1 MSDAAEPARPWSLYL
16 LECQRGQLYAG
27 ISPDPERRYAAH
39 LAGRGARY
47 TRANPPRRMLAVCA
61 YPSRSAASVA
71 EHWLKSQT
79 RPAKLAWA
87 AQHRYA
93 GPLTGTC
100 EAHSAAVASRSSSA
114 SRRVPRPA

>member
-1 MSDAAEPARPWSLYL
+1 MSDDTPPSRPWSLYL

-47 TRANPPRRMLAVCA
+47 TRANPPVRLLAVCA

-79 RPAKLAWA
+79 RSAKLAWA
-87 AQHRYA
+87 ARHAGFSVATDSA
-93 GPLTGTC
+93 GPAPGTGPARTV
-100 EAHSAAVASRSSSA
+100 EG
-114 SRRVPRPA
+114 RRRPGRK

>member
-1 MSDAAEPARPWSLYL
+1 MSEAAEPARPWSQYL

-47 TRANPPRRMLAVCA
+47 TRANPPLRMLAVCV
-61 YPSRSAASVA
+61 YPSLSAASVA
-71 EHWLKSQT
+71 EHWLKSQP

-87 AQHRYA
+87 EQHAYLGA
-93 GPLTGTC
+93 ESGD
-100 EAHSAAVASRSSSA
+100 
-114 SRRVPRPA
+114 

>member
-1 MSDAAEPARPWSLYL
+1 MTDAAESPRPWWLYL

-47 TRANPPRRMLAVCA
+47 TRANPPLRLLAVRA

-71 EHWLKSQT
+71 EHWLKS
-79 RPAKLAWA
+79 RPRVAKLAWA
-87 AQHRYA
+87 AAHAYVAVGTA
-93 GPLTGTC
+93 GC

-114 SRRVPRPA
+114 SRKVPRPA

>member
-1 MSDAAEPARPWSLYL
+1 MSDAAAPVRPWSLYL

-47 TRANPPRRMLAVCA
+47 TRANPPLRMLAVCA

-71 EHWLKSQT
+71 EHWLKSQP
-79 RPAKLAWA
+79 RHAKLAWA
-87 AQHRYA
+87 EQHAYLGA
-93 GPLTGTC
+93 GSGD
-100 EAHSAAVASRSSSA
+100 
-114 SRRVPRPA
+114 